1 MIVVVVIVGYIGV
14 HIYPPI
20 SRIRRKKR
28 KIGTLLN
35 LFGGRLEGQT
45 GKHRNWF
52 LEQYTFV
59 QKSLFY
65 YNVFK

>member
-1 MIVVVVIVGYIGV
+1 VIVVVVIVGYIGV

-52 LEQYTFV
+52 LE
-59 QKSLFY
+59 
-65 YNVFK
+65 